1 MEPVRPA
8 WSPPTCYPSV
18 EGVSQRVGSVRHER
32 GSTRNLRVCSDG
44 QRGPRDE
51 QARER
56 GRAQPAP

>member
-32 GSTRNLRVCSDG
+32 GSTRDRLPARVL
-44 QRGPRDE
+44 
-51 QARER
+51 
-56 GRAQPAP
+56 